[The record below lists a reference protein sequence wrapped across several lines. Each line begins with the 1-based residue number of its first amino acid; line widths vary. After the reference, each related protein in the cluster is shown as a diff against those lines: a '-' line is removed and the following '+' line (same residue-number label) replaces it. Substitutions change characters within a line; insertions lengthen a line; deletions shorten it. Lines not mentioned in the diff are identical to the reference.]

1 MVDYSQLYMDFVSK
15 PKSLLIAPAGYGKTH
30 TIAECLRYTEGA
42 QLVLT
47 HTHAGVASLKEKIKK
62 SGIASNKYHIET
74 IDSFAQKYINAFYCE
89 DDIPEQENSKEYFN
103 FIIQKATSLVKIK
116 PIKDVIQ
123 LSYTGLFVDEY
134 QDCTVNR
141 HQFIM
146 ALSDILPIYI
156 LGDPLQGIFDFN
168 GEELVNWETDL
179 KDFANARFELT
190 EPWRWKNT
198 SPQLGDELTE
208 IRSKLENEKDIDLNQ
223 YESGIEILQIAEND
237 IYSWN
242 EKYNKRIRTLLDS
255 ERSLLIIYP
264 VSQNINAR
272 KKLVK
277 TFQNRFYLVEAM
289 DGNDF
294 YNFSK
299 IIDDS
304 DSTSIYNKIH
314 EIIYNIFN
322 KSELNKWF
330 NDNNLKNK
338 RQKTDKII
346 IAPIKDNLDKLN
358 QQVSFILVS
367 QTLRQIKEIP
377 KIKCYRKELFFDLC
391 KALEQAEYQKISVY
405 EAMKNIRNVKRRM
418 GRKIEGKCIGTT
430 LLTKGLEFDTV
441 AILNAH
447 KFSCPKNLYVALT
460 RASKKLIVFTT
471 NKVLSPYKAPQLPD
485 TT

>member
-1 MVDYSQLYMDFVSK
+1 MFDYIALYKNFISN
-15 PKSLLIAPAGYGKTH
+15 PKSLLISPAGYGKTH
-30 TIAECLRYTEGA
+30 TIAECLRYTEGT

-62 SGIASNKYHIET
+62 IGIASNKYHIET
-74 IDSFAQKYINAFYCE
+74 IDSFAQKYVNAFYCKN
-89 DDIPEQENSKEYFN
+89 DIPPQEDNKKYFP
-103 FIIQKATSLVKIK
+103 FIIKQATRIIKIK
-116 PIKDVIQ
+116 PIKDIINAT
-123 LSYTGLFVDEY
+123 YTGLFVDEY
-134 QDCTVNR
+134 QDCTKTQHR
-141 HQFIM
+141 FII
-146 ALSDILPIYI
+146 ALADILPVHL
-156 LGDPLQGIFDFN
+156 LGDPLQGIFYFS
-168 GEELVNWETDL
+168 EELIDWETDL
-179 KDFANARFELT
+179 NEFANARFILT

-198 SPQLGDELTE
+198 NSQLGEKLME
-208 IRSKLENEKDIDLNQ
+208 IRSKLENGKDIDLNQ
-223 YESGIEILQIAEND
+223 YKSGIEILQIAEND
-237 IYSWN
+237 IYSWD
-242 EKYNKRIRTLLDS
+242 EQYNKRIRALLDS

-299 IIDDS
+299 NFDDS
-304 DSTSIYNKIH
+304 DPTSIYIKLH

-330 NDNNLKNK
+330 NDNDLKNK
-338 RQKTDKII
+338 RQETDKII

-358 QQVSFILVS
+358 QEISFILVS
-367 QTLRQIKEIP
+367 QTLRQIKNIP
-377 KIKCYRKELFFDLC
+377 NIKCYRKELFYDLC

-418 GRKIEGKCIGTT
+418 GRKIKGKCIGTT

-447 KFSCPKNLYVALT
+447 KFDCPKNLYVALT
-460 RASKKLIVFTT
+460 RASKRLIVFTN
-471 NKVLSPYKAPQLPD
+471 NKVLSPYKN
-485 TT
+485 

>member
-1 MVDYSQLYMDFVSK
+1 MVDYIQLYKDFVSK

-30 TIAECLRYTEGA
+30 TIAECLRYTEGS

-74 IDSFAQKYINAFYCE
+74 IDSFAQKYVNAFYCE

-103 FIIQKATSLVKIK
+103 FIIQKATILVKIK

-123 LSYTGLFVDEY
+123 ITYTGLFVDEY

-146 ALSDILPIYI
+146 ALSDLLPIYI

-168 GEELVNWETDL
+168 GEELVNWKTDL

-198 SPQLGDELTE
+198 NPQLGDELTE
-208 IRSKLENEKDIDLNQ
+208 IRSKLENGKDIDLNQ

-242 EKYNKRIRTLLDS
+242 EKYNERIRTLLDS

-299 IIDDS
+299 IFDDS
-304 DSTSIYNKIH
+304 DSTSIYIKIH
-314 EIIYNIFN
+314 EIIWLF
-322 KSELNKWF
+322 
-330 NDNNLKNK
+330 
-338 RQKTDKII
+338 
-346 IAPIKDNLDKLN
+346 
-358 QQVSFILVS
+358 S
-367 QTLRQIKEIP
+367 QLLR
-377 KIKCYRKELFFDLC
+377 
-391 KALEQAEYQKISVY
+391 
-405 EAMKNIRNVKRRM
+405 
-418 GRKIEGKCIGTT
+418 
-430 LLTKGLEFDTV
+430 
-441 AILNAH
+441 
-447 KFSCPKNLYVALT
+447 
-460 RASKKLIVFTT
+460 
-471 NKVLSPYKAPQLPD
+471 
-485 TT
+485 